1 MVSRDNGVILM
12 TDLGLKPFLDPRL
25 RGDDVEPNRAASSP
39 RRRGSRK
46 LAFLFTLQ
54 NMPRMSQRKNS
65 YKFLIA
71 LLLAIF
77 LIGRGVALQHS
88 FSHDQDHSHKTEH
101 CSVCSFSNFSSGG
114 TEPQSL
120 IFVVTAFLLL
130 ISSREFSRV
139 KLSYLLSSRCS
150 RAPPRIS

>member
-1 MVSRDNGVILM
+1 M
-12 TDLGLKPFLDPRL
+12 TLNLIVPRYP
-25 RGDDVEPNRAASSP
+25 REGFEPNRAASSP
-39 RRRGSRK
+39 RRRGSKK

-71 LLLAIF
+71 VLLAIF
-77 LIGRGVALQHS
+77 LIGRSAALQHS
-88 FSHDQDHSHKTEH
+88 FSHDQDLSHKTEH
-101 CSVCSFSNFSSGG
+101 CSVCSFSNLSSGG
-114 TEPQSL
+114 NAPQDF

-139 KLSYLLSSRCS
+139 KLSYILSSRCC

>member
-1 MVSRDNGVILM
+1 
-12 TDLGLKPFLDPRL
+12 
-25 RGDDVEPNRAASSP
+25 
-39 RRRGSRK
+39 
-46 LAFLFTLQ
+46 
-54 NMPRMSQRKNS
+54 MSQRKNS

-77 LIGRGVALQHS
+77 LIGRGAALQHS

-101 CSVCSFSNFSSGG
+101 CSVCSFSNLSSGG
-114 TEPQSL
+114 NAPQDF

-130 ISSREFSRV
+130 ISLREFSRV
-139 KLSYLLSSRCS
+139 KLSYILSSRCC